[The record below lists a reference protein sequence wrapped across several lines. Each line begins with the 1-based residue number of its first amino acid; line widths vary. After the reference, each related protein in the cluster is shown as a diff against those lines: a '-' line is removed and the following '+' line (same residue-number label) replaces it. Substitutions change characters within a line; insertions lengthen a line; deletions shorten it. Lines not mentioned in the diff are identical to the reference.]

1 MTKKTM
7 KSAVITMLAVL
18 VFLYAVIPMT
28 LQAKTKDKGISK
40 TKMITYTN
48 MSETLKVANPT
59 AKVKWKSSNR
69 NIATVLGST
78 GRKNE
83 IATIVSGNK
92 TGTCTITAFVE
103 KKSYKC
109 RVTVKKD
116 KKISRAALVS
126 VEQTKNEIV
135 VVARINNKSQG
146 TLRCGQDY
154 WLEKFSKGKW
164 KKVPIN
170 KDNISE
176 FESVAYLLK
185 PNSRVTRTCR
195 ISKDVKDDM
204 YLRSQITKGTYRMYV
219 NAEFAKKVYNYV
231 VFRIE

>member
-1 MTKKTM
+1 MIKKIM
-7 KSAVITMLAVL
+7 KSTVITMLAVL
-18 VFLYAVIPMT
+18 VLLCAVLPMT

-40 TKMITYTN
+40 TKMTIYTN
-48 MSETLKVANPT
+48 MSETLKVENPK

-69 NIATVLGST
+69 KIASVLGTT

-92 TGTCTITAFVE
+92 TGTCTITALVG
-103 KKSYKC
+103 KKEYKC

-116 KKISRAALVS
+116 KKISRATLVS
-126 VEQTKNEIV
+126 VKQTKNEIV
-135 VVARINNKSQG
+135 IVARINNKSQG

-154 WLEKFSKGKW
+154 WLEKFNKGKW
-164 KKVPIN
+164 KKVSVN
-170 KDNISE
+170 KDNMSE

-185 PNSRVTRTCR
+185 PNSGLIRTCR

-219 NAEFAKKVYNYV
+219 NAEFSQKAYNYV
-231 VFRIE
+231 VFQVK